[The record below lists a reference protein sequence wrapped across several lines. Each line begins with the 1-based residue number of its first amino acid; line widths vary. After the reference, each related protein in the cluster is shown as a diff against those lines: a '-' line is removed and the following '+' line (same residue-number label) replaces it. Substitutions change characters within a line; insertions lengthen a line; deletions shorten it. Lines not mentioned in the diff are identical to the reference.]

1 MIITNMKKE
10 INCNELFCPLNRFDN
25 SYEVSSNDLFFSFL
39 ILGFGV
45 FLSTLI
51 VSYLMPNDDSK
62 LDEDKEESED
72 EDEDDKVEDEV
83 EDEDEDEV
91 EDEDEEEDEVEDEEE
106 DEVEDEDEVE
116 KSDVKYEYKYSEF
129 FEELN
134 EKEHCALTFED
145 KINMKKNVITES
157 TPNGNVVMSYYFN
170 EKEPELSAFQY
181 YCNDRS
187 IPYKYLDTV
196 ARKFAITYNCPELY
210 LYLKTEL
217 MKGVDKI
224 KQDKEKEK
232 ASAEMIKKE
241 DEEKEKVESVFAT
254 FKKYKQE
261 EPKTKKAKLRS
272 LLVGKNR
279 YTRLGNVEDYEKTLL
294 PKKESDVKPI
304 SFAEYK
310 KMMSSR

>member
-10 INCNELFCPLNRFDN
+10 MDCNELFCPLNHFDN
-25 SYEVSSNDLFFSFL
+25 SHEVSSNDLFFSFL
-39 ILGFGV
+39 VLGFGV

-62 LDEDKEESED
+62 LDEEDEED
-72 EDEDDKVEDEV
+72 ED
-83 EDEDEDEV
+83 
-91 EDEDEEEDEVEDEEE
+91 EDEDEEEDEEEDDDEE
-106 DEVEDEDEVE
+106 D
-116 KSDVKYEYKYSEF
+116 DVNYEYKYSEF

-134 EKEHCALTFED
+134 EKEHSALTVED

-157 TPNGNVVMSYYFN
+157 TPNGNVVMSYHFN
-170 EKEPELSAFQY
+170 EKDPELSAFQY

-224 KQDKEKEK
+224 KQDEEKEK
-232 ASAEMIKKE
+232 AAAEMLKKK

-294 PKKESDVKPI
+294 PKRENDVKPI

-310 KMMSSR
+310 KMMSSS

>member
-10 INCNELFCPLNRFDN
+10 MDCNELFCPLNHFDN

-39 ILGFGV
+39 VLGFGV
-45 FLSTLI
+45 FLITLI
-51 VSYLMPNDDSK
+51 VSYLMPNNDLK
-62 LDEDKEESED
+62 LDKDR
-72 EDEDDKVEDEV
+72 
-83 EDEDEDEV
+83 EDEDEV
-91 EDEDEEEDEVEDEEE
+91 EDEGED
-106 DEVEDEDEVE
+106 E
-116 KSDVKYEYKYSEF
+116 KSDVNYEYKYSDF

-134 EKEHCALTFED
+134 DKEHCSLTVED

-157 TPNGNVVMSYYFN
+157 TPNGNVVMSYHFN
-170 EKEPELSAFQY
+170 EKDPELSAFQY

-217 MKGVDKI
+217 IKGVDKI
-224 KQDKEKEK
+224 KQDEEKEK
-232 ASAEMIKKE
+232 DAAEMIKKE
-241 DEEKEKVESVFAT
+241 DEEKEKAESVFAT

-294 PKKESDVKPI
+294 PKRENDVKPI

-310 KMMSSR
+310 KMLSSS

>member
-1 MIITNMKKE
+1 MPIH
-10 INCNELFCPLNRFDN
+10 
-25 SYEVSSNDLFFSFL
+25 DL
-39 ILGFGV
+39 
-45 FLSTLI
+45 
-51 VSYLMPNDDSK
+51 K
-62 LDEDKEESED
+62 LDEED
-72 EDEDDKVEDEV
+72 EED

-91 EDEDEEEDEVEDEEE
+91 EDEGED
-106 DEVEDEDEVE
+106 E
-116 KSDVKYEYKYSEF
+116 KSDVNYEYKYSDF

-134 EKEHCALTFED
+134 DKEHCSLTVED

-157 TPNGNVVMSYYFN
+157 TPNGNVVMSYHFN
-170 EKEPELSAFQY
+170 EKDPELSAFQY

-224 KQDKEKEK
+224 KQDEEKEK
-232 ASAEMIKKE
+232 DAAEMIKKE
-241 DEEKEKVESVFAT
+241 DEEKEKAESVFAT

-294 PKKESDVKPI
+294 PKRENDVKPI
-304 SFAEYK
+304 SFADYK
-310 KMMSSR
+310 KMMSSS

>member
-1 MIITNMKKE
+1 
-10 INCNELFCPLNRFDN
+10 
-25 SYEVSSNDLFFSFL
+25 
-39 ILGFGV
+39 
-45 FLSTLI
+45 
-51 VSYLMPNDDSK
+51 
-62 LDEDKEESED
+62 
-72 EDEDDKVEDEV
+72 
-83 EDEDEDEV
+83 
-91 EDEDEEEDEVEDEEE
+91 
-106 DEVEDEDEVE
+106 
-116 KSDVKYEYKYSEF
+116 
-129 FEELN
+129 
-134 EKEHCALTFED
+134 
-145 KINMKKNVITES
+145 MKKNVITES
-157 TPNGNVVMSYYFN
+157 TPNGNVVMSYHFN
-170 EKEPELSAFQY
+170 EKDPELSAFQY

-224 KQDKEKEK
+224 KQDEEKEK
-232 ASAEMIKKE
+232 DAAEMIKKE
-241 DEEKEKVESVFAT
+241 DEEKEKAESVFAT

-294 PKKESDVKPI
+294 PKRENDVKPI

-310 KMMSSR
+310 KMLSSS

>member
-10 INCNELFCPLNRFDN
+10 MDCNELFCPLNHFDN
-25 SYEVSSNDLFFSFL
+25 SHEVSSNDLFFSFL
-39 ILGFGV
+39 VLGFGV

-62 LDEDKEESED
+62 LDEED
-72 EDEDDKVEDEV
+72 E
-83 EDEDEDEV
+83 EDEDEDE
-91 EDEDEEEDEVEDEEE
+91 DEDEED
-106 DEVEDEDEVE
+106 
-116 KSDVKYEYKYSEF
+116 DVNYEYKYSEF

-134 EKEHCALTFED
+134 EKEHSALTVED
-145 KINMKKNVITES
+145 KINMKKNVIAES
-157 TPNGNVVMSYYFN
+157 TPNGNVVMSYHFN
-170 EKEPELSAFQY
+170 EKDPELSAFQY

-224 KQDKEKEK
+224 KQDEEKEK
-232 ASAEMIKKE
+232 AAAEMLKKK

-294 PKKESDVKPI
+294 PKRENDVKPI

-310 KMMSSR
+310 KMMSSS

>member
-10 INCNELFCPLNRFDN
+10 MDCNELFCPLNHFDN
-25 SYEVSSNDLFFSFL
+25 SHEVSSNDLFFSFL
-39 ILGFGV
+39 VLGFGV

-51 VSYLMPNDDSK
+51 VSYLMPIHDLK
-62 LDEDKEESED
+62 LDEDED
-72 EDEDDKVEDEV
+72 EEY
-83 EDEDEDEV
+83 EDEDEDE
-91 EDEDEEEDEVEDEEE
+91 DEED
-106 DEVEDEDEVE
+106 
-116 KSDVKYEYKYSEF
+116 DVNYEYKYSEF

-134 EKEHCALTFED
+134 EKEHSALTVED

-157 TPNGNVVMSYYFN
+157 TPNGNVVMSYHFN
-170 EKEPELSAFQY
+170 EKDPELSAFQY

-224 KQDKEKEK
+224 KQDEEKEK
-232 ASAEMIKKE
+232 DAAEMIKKE
-241 DEEKEKVESVFAT
+241 DEEKEKAESVFAT

-294 PKKESDVKPI
+294 PKRENDVKPI

-310 KMMSSR
+310 KMMSSS

>member
-10 INCNELFCPLNRFDN
+10 MDCNELFCPLNHFDN

-39 ILGFGV
+39 VLGFGV

-51 VSYLMPNDDSK
+51 VSYLMPIHDLK
-62 LDEDKEESED
+62 LDEDR
-72 EDEDDKVEDEV
+72 
-83 EDEDEDEV
+83 EDEDEDE
-91 EDEDEEEDEVEDEEE
+91 EDEEDEVN
-106 DEVEDEDEVE
+106 
-116 KSDVKYEYKYSEF
+116 YEYKYSDF

-134 EKEHCALTFED
+134 EKEHCALTVED
-145 KINMKKNVITES
+145 KINMKKNVIAES
-157 TPNGNVVMSYYFN
+157 TPNGNVVMSYHFN
-170 EKEPELSAFQY
+170 EKDPELSAFQY

-224 KQDKEKEK
+224 KQDEEKEK
-232 ASAEMIKKE
+232 DAAEMIKKE
-241 DEEKEKVESVFAT
+241 DEEKEKAESVFAT

-294 PKKESDVKPI
+294 PKRENDVKPI

-310 KMMSSR
+310 KMLSSS

>member
-10 INCNELFCPLNRFDN
+10 MDCNELFCPLNHFDN
-25 SYEVSSNDLFFSFL
+25 SHEVSSNDLFFSFL
-39 ILGFGV
+39 VLVFGV

-51 VSYLMPNDDSK
+51 VSYLMPNHDLK
-62 LDEDKEESED
+62 LDEDRESED
-72 EDEDDKVEDEV
+72 EVEAEDEV
-83 EDEDEDEV
+83 EG
-91 EDEDEEEDEVEDEEE
+91 EED
-106 DEVEDEDEVE
+106 
-116 KSDVKYEYKYSEF
+116 DVNYEYKYSEF

-134 EKEHCALTFED
+134 EKEHSALTVED

-157 TPNGNVVMSYYFN
+157 TPNGNVVMSYHFN
-170 EKEPELSAFQY
+170 EKDPELSAFQY

-224 KQDKEKEK
+224 KQDEEKEK
-232 ASAEMIKKE
+232 AAAEMLKKK

-294 PKKESDVKPI
+294 PKRENDVKPI

-310 KMMSSR
+310 KMMSSS

>member
-1 MIITNMKKE
+1 
-10 INCNELFCPLNRFDN
+10 
-25 SYEVSSNDLFFSFL
+25 
-39 ILGFGV
+39 
-45 FLSTLI
+45 
-51 VSYLMPNDDSK
+51 
-62 LDEDKEESED
+62 
-72 EDEDDKVEDEV
+72 
-83 EDEDEDEV
+83 
-91 EDEDEEEDEVEDEEE
+91 
-106 DEVEDEDEVE
+106 
-116 KSDVKYEYKYSEF
+116 
-129 FEELN
+129 
-134 EKEHCALTFED
+134 
-145 KINMKKNVITES
+145 MKKNIITES

-224 KQDKEKEK
+224 KQDEEKEK
-232 ASAEMIKKE
+232 ASTEMLKKE
-241 DEEKEKVESVFAT
+241 VEEKEKVESVFAT

-310 KMMSSR
+310 KMMSSS

>member
-10 INCNELFCPLNRFDN
+10 MDCNELFCPLNHFDN

-39 ILGFGV
+39 VLGFGV

-51 VSYLMPNDDSK
+51 VSYLMPNDESK
-62 LDEDKEESED
+62 LDEDRED
-72 EDEDDKVEDEV
+72 
-83 EDEDEDEV
+83 
-91 EDEDEEEDEVEDEEE
+91 DEVEDEEDEE
-106 DEVEDEDEVE
+106 DEVN
-116 KSDVKYEYKYSEF
+116 YEYKYSDF

-134 EKEHCALTFED
+134 EKEHCALTVED
-145 KINMKKNVITES
+145 KINMKKNVIAES
-157 TPNGNVVMSYYFN
+157 TPNGNVVMSYHFN
-170 EKEPELSAFQY
+170 EKDPELSAFQY

-224 KQDKEKEK
+224 KQDEEKEK
-232 ASAEMIKKE
+232 AAAEMLKKK
-241 DEEKEKVESVFAT
+241 DEEKQKVESVFAT

-294 PKKESDVKPI
+294 PKRENDVKPI

-310 KMMSSR
+310 KMMSSS

>member
-10 INCNELFCPLNRFDN
+10 MDCNELFCPLNHFDN

-39 ILGFGV
+39 VLGFGV

-51 VSYLMPNDDSK
+51 VSYLMPNNDLK
-62 LDEDKEESED
+62 LDKDR
-72 EDEDDKVEDEV
+72 
-83 EDEDEDEV
+83 EDEDEV
-91 EDEDEEEDEVEDEEE
+91 EDEGED
-106 DEVEDEDEVE
+106 E
-116 KSDVKYEYKYSEF
+116 KSDVNYEYKYSDF

-134 EKEHCALTFED
+134 DKEHCSLTVED

-157 TPNGNVVMSYYFN
+157 TPNGNVVMSYHFN
-170 EKEPELSAFQY
+170 EKDPELSAFQY

-224 KQDKEKEK
+224 KQDEEKEK
-232 ASAEMIKKE
+232 AAAEMIKKE
-241 DEEKEKVESVFAT
+241 DEEKEKVESIFAT

-294 PKKESDVKPI
+294 PKRENDVKPI

-310 KMMSSR
+310 KMLSSS

>member
-10 INCNELFCPLNRFDN
+10 MDCNELFCPLNHFDN
-25 SYEVSSNDLFFSFL
+25 SHEVSSNDLFFSFL
-39 ILGFGV
+39 VLGFGV

-51 VSYLMPNDDSK
+51 VSYLMPIHDLK
-62 LDEDKEESED
+62 LDEED
-72 EDEDDKVEDEV
+72 EED

-91 EDEDEEEDEVEDEEE
+91 EDEGED
-106 DEVEDEDEVE
+106 E
-116 KSDVKYEYKYSEF
+116 KSDVNYEYKYSDF

-134 EKEHCALTFED
+134 DKEHCSLTVED

-157 TPNGNVVMSYYFN
+157 TPNGNVVMSYHFN
-170 EKEPELSAFQY
+170 EKDPELSAFQY

-224 KQDKEKEK
+224 KQDEEKEK
-232 ASAEMIKKE
+232 AAAEMLKKK

-294 PKKESDVKPI
+294 PKRENDVKPI

-310 KMMSSR
+310 KMLSSS